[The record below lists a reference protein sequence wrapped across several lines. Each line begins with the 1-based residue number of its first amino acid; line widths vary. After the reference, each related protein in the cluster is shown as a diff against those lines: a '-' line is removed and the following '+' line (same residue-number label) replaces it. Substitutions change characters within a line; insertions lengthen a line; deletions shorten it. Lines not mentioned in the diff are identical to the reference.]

1 MENAKHGLVHLRMS
15 WMALSS
21 HRGDLEMALLET
33 QMLRVTSMNTAL
45 LTVFIDSA
53 NNLPVSRNVHNL
65 ISHVLISLSLPF
77 QQARPQS
84 NPDPILYVSVG
95 KKQEQTAVQMRTN
108 EPVWEQGF
116 TFLVGNPENDTLQL
130 RIVDQKT
137 EKEIGRFTYILSGL
151 MEKTKM
157 EIISE
162 PFQLQ
167 KSGPES
173 KVTMSLSLRILK
185 KMLELDHD
193 ESSGV
198 TGSLDGSSLSRSNST
213 NVSEAD
219 AGHNGSLKKQESR
232 LSTSEATIPE
242 ETISVSSMSNL
253 SSTPLSPMPT
263 SEHELVRRTSSQV
276 SMTGVHGLG
285 RIQLT
290 IRHSVQRQ
298 RLIVI
303 VHKIVNIPQKD
314 PSSIPDPYV
323 KLYLLP
329 GRTKESKRKTNVV
342 KDNCN
347 PVFDATF
354 EYVISSAE
362 ILNTDLEVTVAT
374 QKGFL
379 SSPVIGM
386 VRGAF
391 IKL

>member
-1 MENAKHGLVHLRMS
+1 M
-15 WMALSS
+15 
-21 HRGDLEMALLET
+21 
-33 QMLRVTSMNTAL
+33 
-45 LTVFIDSA
+45 
-53 NNLPVSRNVHNL
+53 
-65 ISHVLISLSLPF
+65 
-77 QQARPQS
+77 
-84 NPDPILYVSVG
+84 SVG

-137 EKEIGRFTYILSGL
+137 EKEIGRLTYILSGL
-151 MEKTKM
+151 LDKTNM
-157 EIISE
+157 EIMSE

-173 KVTMSLSLRILK
+173 RLTMSLQLRIFK
-185 KMLELDHD
+185 KAFDGGVDHD

-198 TGSLDGSSLSRSNST
+198 TGSLDGSSLLSRSTST
-213 NVSEAD
+213 NASEAD
-219 AGHNGSLKKQESR
+219 GVSGGGAVGSLKQQDSR
-232 LSTSEATIPE
+232 LSTTASEATIAE
-242 ETISVSSMSNL
+242 ETISASSMTGL
-253 SSTPLSPMPT
+253 SSTPLAPMPGNG
-263 SEHELVRRTSSQV
+263 SGDHELVRRTSSQV
-276 SMTGVHGLG
+276 SAAGVHGLG

-303 VHKIVNIPQKD
+303 VHKIANIPQKD

-329 GRTKESKRKTNVV
+329 SRSKESKRKTNVV

-347 PVFDATF
+347 PVYDATF
-354 EYVISSAE
+354 EYIISSAE
-362 ILNTDLEVTVAT
+362 MLNTDLEVTVAT

-386 VRGAF
+386 VKVSLSEPEIGQQGVTTWYD
-391 IKL
+391 LTPEQE